1 MRQLTAS
8 EKIAILENRVAQLE
22 KQAFIV
28 MFHKQLSA
36 FARVK
41 PKVAEVIKSTGKT
54 PEQIAKGFV
63 KDEKNP
69 QLVRVLK
76 KVKREAGSN
85 PLKQVAFVL
94 RETEKSKFQK
104 RGFAEPE
111 FVSSFLLML
120 SALGITAA
128 IGACYL
134 IVHIVKDYLKSFFSR
149 SASSAFG
156 LVLKIIRFFLDL
168 KVKILRYEN
177 EAEDFED

>member
-8 EKIAILENRVAQLE
+8 QKIAILENRVAQLE

-41 PKVAEVIKSTGKT
+41 PKVAEVIKSTGKS

-63 KDEKNP
+63 KDQKNP

-76 KVKREAGSN
+76 RVEKEAGSDS
-85 PLKQVAFVL
+85 LRQVAFVL
-94 RETEKSKFQK
+94 KEAEKSKYQK
-104 RGFAEPE
+104 RASFETE

-120 SALGITAA
+120 SALGVTAA
-128 IGACYL
+128 IGTCYL
-134 IVHIVKDYLKSFFSR
+134 IIYIVIHKVKRFFSR
-149 SASSAFG
+149 SASSVFG
-156 LVLKIIRFFLDL
+156 LVLKILRFFLDL
-168 KVKILRYEN
+168 KVKIDRYEN
-177 EAEDFED
+177 ESDDSLN